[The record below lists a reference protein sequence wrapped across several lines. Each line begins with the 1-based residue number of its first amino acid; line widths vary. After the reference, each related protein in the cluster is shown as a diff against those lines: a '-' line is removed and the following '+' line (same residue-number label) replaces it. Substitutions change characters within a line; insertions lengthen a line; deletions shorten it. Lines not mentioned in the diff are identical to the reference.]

1 MNDLPS
7 VISELLIGLFTL
19 TFGAGGAYFALKQG
33 RKDVNGLGRK
43 VNSELVK
50 SETRYNRLCLALML
64 ICDPAQKN
72 KIASILLGKEDKE
85 DT

>member
-1 MNDLPS
+1 MNEAHS
-7 VISELLIGLFTL
+7 MVAELLIALFSL
-19 TFGAGGAYFALKQG
+19 AFGAGGAYFALKQG

-43 VNSELVK
+43 VNSESTK

-64 ICDPAQKN
+64 VCDPQQKN

-85 DT
+85 DS